1 MLKFEYKLFL
11 ACLFAV
17 TVLLFLPG
25 PGRTAEKIQ
34 GQKQMM
40 IVDDAFQFV
49 PGSWGDYTI
58 RDKKKKESYHFVFS
72 VLKNERVAGKDCAW
86 MEIKIDMKGKPSV
99 LTRVLMEKTAKGPGE
114 ALKAIVQIAGFDPF
128 TVPEKYLKE
137 GKEKQVAPTRKYNV
151 VKRLRQRKILFNGR
165 TVTLWEVEAESADQH
180 RVTAWVS
187 NDIPP
192 LGVFKV
198 DIPEFGMYL
207 NDWGTGAKSE
217 IKGTPM
223 NFYLWIAQQIG
234 SAISKGM
241 SEKK

>member
-1 MLKFEYKLFL
+1 MKLRTKLFL
-11 ACLFAV
+11 AGFFAFMA
-17 TVLLFLPG
+17 LLLLTG
-25 PGRTAEKIQ
+25 PARAGEKIQ

-40 IVDDAFQFV
+40 IVDDTFQFI

-58 RDKKKKESYHFVFS
+58 RDKKKKESYHFVLS

-137 GKEKQVAPTRKYNV
+137 GKEKQVAPTRKYKV
-151 VKRLRQRKILFNGR
+151 VKRLRQRKILFNGH
-165 TVTLWEVEAESADQH
+165 TINLWEVEAESTDRH
-180 RVTAWVS
+180 KVTAWVS
-187 NDIPP
+187 NEIPP

-207 NDWGTGAKSE
+207 NDWGSGAKSE
-217 IKGTPM
+217 ITGTPM
-223 NFYLWIAQQIG
+223 NFYLWIAQQVG